1 MIGIYKI
8 TSPSGK
14 IYIGQSVNIE
24 RRFKDYKNF
33 RSGKNQIRL
42 NNSFKKY
49 GVINHIFEIIEECE
63 FEELNNRERYWQE
76 TYNVINENGLNCLFV
91 NTDELPKVHS
101 SETKEKM
108 SKAQKG
114 KLVSEETKI
123 KLSEN
128 NAKFWKGKK
137 LSEKH
142 KLKMSNSKK
151 GVSFFEGKK
160 HTEETKLK
168 MSKQKMK
175 KVIDTENGNIYESA
189 KEVSKLFNL
198 KYNTLLLYLV
208 NKIKNKTRFK
218 YLVDNK

>member
-8 TSPSGK
+8 TSPSDRV
-14 IYIGQSVNIE
+14 YIGQSINIE
-24 RRFKDYKNF
+24 QRFKDYKSF

-49 GVINHIFEIIEECE
+49 GIINHIFEIIEECE
-63 FEELNNRERYWQE
+63 LLELNNRERYWQE
-76 TYNVINENGLNCLFV
+76 TYDVINKSGLNCLFV

-101 SETKEKM
+101 LETKEKI
-108 SKAQKG
+108 SKSMMNKI
-114 KLVSEETKI
+114 VSEETKL
-123 KLSEN
+123 KLSKN
-128 NAKFWKGKK
+128 NAKFWKGKN

-151 GVSFFEGKK
+151 GISFFEGNT
-160 HTEETKLK
+160 HSEETKLK